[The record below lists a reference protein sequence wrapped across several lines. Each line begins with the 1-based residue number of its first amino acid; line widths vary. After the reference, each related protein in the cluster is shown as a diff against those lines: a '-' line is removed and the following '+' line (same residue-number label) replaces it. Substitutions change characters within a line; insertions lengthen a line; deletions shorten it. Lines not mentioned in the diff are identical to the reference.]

1 MAHGKWIDG
10 LQAST
15 PVDDAARRVL
25 TVRLESVRDYL
36 PLAVDEADRDPENV
50 HQLRVG
56 TRRGGAA
63 LVIFA
68 SCLSPKALRRAKRE
82 LRGIR
87 RAAGAARDWDVFLIA
102 LTEWAASKP
111 SKHRPGLDFL
121 LGYGT
126 SQRRIAQERLEE
138 LAEEQPFAFD
148 RFLAET
154 VAAVRMPEDS
164 TVRTL
169 ADLARPTL
177 SALSQELDDAAAD
190 NLHDY
195 DHLHQVRIIGKRLRY
210 AMEVFA
216 DCFSSSFKE
225 QLYPAVENMQEI
237 LGEANDSH
245 VAIERLSSLR
255 AQVSAARPADWSR
268 YRLGIE
274 SLMRFHERRLPEG
287 RTKFLQWWKK
297 WQANDRME
305 LTDKK

>member
-1 MAHGKWIDG
+1 MAQGKWIDG

-25 TVRLESVRDYL
+25 TVRLETVRDYL
-36 PLAVDEADRDPENV
+36 PLAVQEADRDPENV

-68 SCLSPKALRRAKRE
+68 SCLPLKVLRRAKRE

-87 RAAGAARDWDVFLIA
+87 RAAGAARDWDVFLLA

-121 LGYGT
+121 LGYAT
-126 SQRRIAQERLEE
+126 AQRRVAQERLEE
-138 LAEEQPFAFD
+138 LAAEQPFAFD

-154 VAAVRMPEDS
+154 VAAVGMPDEA

-169 ADLARPTL
+169 ADLAHPTL
-177 SALSQELDDAAAD
+177 SALSHELDDAASD

-195 DHLHQVRIIGKRLRY
+195 AHLHQVRIIGKRLRY

-216 DCFSSSFKE
+216 DCFSSSFKD
-225 QLYPAVENMQEI
+225 QLYPAVEKMQEI
-237 LGEANDSH
+237 LGDANDSH
-245 VAIERLSSLR
+245 VATERLSSLR
-255 AQVSAARPADWSR
+255 AQVSTARPADWSR

-274 SLMRFHERRLPEG
+274 TLMRFHERRLPEA
-287 RTKFLQWWKK
+287 RLKFLQWWKK
-297 WQANDRME
+297 WQAGDRTE
-305 LTDKK
+305 LTEG